1 MDWNAV
7 VIAINTIINDV
18 RKEQVLQNDAIRD
31 DIFSILEKI
40 VLYCII
46 LCKMIKIEDF
56 M

>member
-7 VIAINTIINDV
+7 VIAINTIINDI

-31 DIFSILEKI
+31 DIFSILEKNCT
-40 VLYCII
+40 VLYYP
-46 LCKMIKIEDF
+46 LQNEKIEDF